1 MVDETLG
8 DPPADAHTVPDAT
21 GEGLREFGLP
31 RRVATE
37 EWMSIPWLFYRRVQ
51 ADPKQI
57 VVEKK
62 SSLGDVWRPIS
73 ARAYAEE
80 IAAVARGLIGLGL
93 GHGDRLGILAPT
105 SYDWTLLD
113 MAALSIG
120 VVVVPIYETDSAA
133 QIRWIIEDAQLKLI
147 VSQARQSAD
156 LLGALVRELGV
167 ECPVMCLTTG
177 AMVDIVEAGDGIKQA
192 DYDARYAEVNMSTLA
207 SIVYT
212 SGTTGRPKGVEITHG
227 NGVELAL
234 NGLEYMGAVTNT
246 RKVRAL
252 MFLPLAHVLARFVTW
267 YTLAGPGVLGHV
279 PDTSNLLA
287 DVASFR
293 PTYVLVVPRVLE
305 KIYNSAEAMAG
316 SGVKLRMF
324 RAAAKTAIAYSRALD
339 TAEGP
344 SRRLRAAH
352 QFYSTIVLSKIHALL
367 GGNCDYVI
375 SGGGPLGR
383 RLGHFYRG
391 AGLTVLEGYG
401 LTETLGPFMVNTATA
416 PRIGSVGRPVY
427 GGQARISSEGEIQ
440 LKGPFITRG
449 YYGNP
454 EATAATFTSDGWFKT
469 GDAGRMDAQGYTYIT
484 GRMKEIIV
492 TAGGKNVAPETLED
506 SLRGHPLISQVVVVG
521 DRRPFIGALI
531 TLDRDMV
538 PMWLANHKLP
548 AMDIPAAVN
557 HPEVIAALER
567 AVERAN
573 KAVSRA
579 ESIRKIRVLS
589 TEFTEEN
596 GLLTPSM
603 KVKRKVVLE
612 RFADEI
618 DALYGTSLEDDD
630 E

>member
-1 MVDETLG
+1 MG
-8 DPPADAHTVPDAT
+8 DAPDFSPPAGAHMVPDAA
-21 GEGLREFGLP
+21 GGLKEFGLP
-31 RRVATE
+31 RAVPTE
-37 EWMSIPWLFYRRVQ
+37 EWMSIPWLFFRRVK
-51 ADPKQI
+51 ADPNQV

-62 SSLGDVWRPIS
+62 SSLGDVWLPVS
-73 ARAYAEE
+73 AKAYAEE
-80 IAAVARGLIGLGL
+80 ISAVARGLIGLGL
-93 GHGDRLGILAPT
+93 CHGDRLGILAPT

-133 QIRWIIEDAQLKLI
+133 QIKWIIEDAGLRRI
-147 VSQARQSAD
+147 VVQARQSAD

-167 ECPVMCLTTG
+167 DCPVMCLTTG
-177 AMVDIVEAGDGIKQA
+177 AMVDIVEAGA
-192 DYDARYAEVNMSTLA
+192 DVAPSVYDARYAGVTMDTLA

-234 NGLEYMGAVTNT
+234 NGLEYMRTVTNH

-287 DVASFR
+287 DVATFR

-305 KIYNSAEAMAG
+305 KIYNSAEAMAA
-316 SGVKLRMF
+316 SGVKLRLF

-344 SRRLRAAH
+344 TKRLAAAH
-352 QFYSTIVLSKIHALL
+352 RAYSSLVLGKIKALL
-367 GGNCDYVI
+367 GGNCEYVI

-391 AGLTVLEGYG
+391 CGLTVLEGYG
-401 LTETLGPFMVNTATA
+401 LTETLGPFLVNTAEA

-427 GGQARISSEGEIQ
+427 GGRVRISDEGEIQ

-449 YYGNP
+449 YFNNP
-454 EATAATFTSDGWFKT
+454 AATQATFTEDGWFAS
-469 GDAGRMDAQGYTYIT
+469 GDAGRIDAEGYTYIT

-506 SLRGHPLISQVVVVG
+506 ALRGHPLVSQVVVVG

-531 TLDRDMV
+531 TLDRDML

-548 AMDIPAAVN
+548 LMDVPAAAA
-557 HPEVIAALER
+557 HPEVHAALER

-579 ESIRKIRVLS
+579 ESIRKIRVL
-589 TEFTEEN
+589 TTAFTEEN
-596 GLLTPSM
+596 GFLTPSM
-603 KVKRKVVLE
+603 KVKRKEVLA
-612 RFADEI
+612 RLSDEV
-618 DALYGTSLEDDD
+618 DALYGASLDEDD
-630 E
+630 